1 MQYIYAINIPFK
13 TPLTTQITGK
23 AKHPNALVPEKY
35 AMAIYGKKCIR
46 LLEKYI
52 QKLSSDLLLTV
63 ELNAVCAKVY
73 SVLLVSDTVITPI
86 STPTEND
93 KSTNNNKPSA
103 TVSLL

>member
-1 MQYIYAINIPFK
+1 MPFE
-13 TPLTTQITGK
+13 TPLITQITGK
-23 AKHPNALVPEKY
+23 TKHPNALVPEKY

-73 SVLLVSDTVITPI
+73 SVPLVFDTVMTPTSTPI
-86 STPTEND
+86 EKDNN
-93 KSTNNNKPSA
+93 TNSNKPSA
-103 TVSLL
+103 AVSLL